1 MFRKKQDKELNY
13 TKINDLVSLSHNVLR
28 ILFILLIIIGV
39 LLVYFIISRIDI
51 KEVQILPFVL
61 TVLGLLSPLF
71 IGIVVA
77 WLFDPFV
84 TYLNKK
90 GIRRGLGAAISYAI
104 FLGIIV
110 LILTALIPLLSEQVN
125 DFVTTT
131 VPALF
136 TSVREFIDNFFN
148 SLNNIENFDAFAMR
162 DEIFNNLE
170 SIATNL
176 TSSLPDLLVSIVT
189 SLFSG
194 IGVFAVGL
202 IIGFY
207 LLLDFDKNTDT
218 LFSLVPK
225 KYRSETKKCLNA
237 VNKPLKRFVNG
248 ALIDCSIIFVVTTIG
263 FSIIGLKAP
272 LLFAVFCAIT
282 NVIPYAGPYIGGA
295 PAVLVG
301 LTQSPTIGIAVLIFI
316 VVVQAVEGNLLQPF
330 IMSKT
335 TKLNPVTIILGLLVF
350 GYFFGIL
357 GMILSTPIIGAIKE
371 LINFFDEKYDFLN
384 FEKDSE
390 S

>member
-39 LLVYFIISRIDI
+39 YCLIRLI

-90 GIRRGLGAAISYAI
+90 GIRRGIGAAISYAI
-104 FLGIIV
+104 FLGIII

-162 DEIFNNLE
+162 DEIFSKLE
-170 SIATNL
+170 VIATNL

-218 LFSLVPK
+218 LFSLIPK
-225 KYRSETKKCLNA
+225 KYRSETKRCLNA

-384 FEKDSE
+384 FEKDS
-390 S
+390 

>member
-39 LLVYFIISRIDI
+39 YCLIRLI

-90 GIRRGLGAAISYAI
+90 GIRRGLGAAICYAI

-136 TSVREFIDNFFN
+136 ASARDFIDNFFN

>member
-28 ILFILLIIIGV
+28 ILFIFLIIIGV
-39 LLVYFIISRIDI
+39 YCLIRLI

-90 GIRRGLGAAISYAI
+90 GIRRGLGAAICYAI

-162 DEIFNNLE
+162 DEIFNKLE

>member
-1 MFRKKQDKELNY
+1 M
-13 TKINDLVSLSHNVLR
+13 
-28 ILFILLIIIGV
+28 LIIIGA
-39 LLVYFIISRIDI
+39 YFIIILI
-51 KEVQILPFVL
+51 KEVQILPFIL
-61 TVLGLLSPLF
+61 TILGLLSPLF
-71 IGIVVA
+71 IGIVIA

-90 GIRRGLGAAISYAI
+90 GIRRGLGAAICYVL

-110 LILTALIPLLSEQVN
+110 LMLTALIPLLSEQIN

-131 VPALF
+131 IPALF
-136 TSVREFIDNFFN
+136 SSAREFIDNFFN

-162 DEIFNNLE
+162 DEIFNKLE
-170 SIATNL
+170 NIATNL

-194 IGVFAVGL
+194 IGVFGIGL

-218 LFSLVPK
+218 LFGLIPK

-248 ALIDCSIIFVVTTIG
+248 ALIDCSVIFVVTAIG

-295 PAVLVG
+295 PAVIVG
-301 LTQSPTIGIAVLIFI
+301 LTQSPAVGIAVLIFI
-316 VVVQAVEGNLLQPF
+316 VVVQAIEGNLLQPF

-335 TKLNPVTIILGLLVF
+335 TKLNPVTIILGLLIF
-350 GYFFGIL
+350 GYFFGIV

-371 LINFFDEKYDFLN
+371 LVNFFDEKYDFLN
-384 FEKDSE
+384 FEKNSE
-390 S
+390 N

>member
-39 LLVYFIISRIDI
+39 YCLIRLI

-136 TSVREFIDNFFN
+136 ASARDFIDNFFN

-162 DEIFNNLE
+162 DEIFNKLE

>member
-39 LLVYFIISRIDI
+39 YCLIRLI

-90 GIRRGLGAAISYAI
+90 GIRRGLGAAICYAI

-162 DEIFNNLE
+162 DEIFNKLE

-371 LINFFDEKYDFLN
+371 LVNFFDEKYDFLN

-390 S
+390 N

>member
-39 LLVYFIISRIDI
+39 YCLIRLI

-90 GIRRGLGAAISYAI
+90 GIRRGLGAAICYAI

-162 DEIFNNLE
+162 DEIFNKLE

-282 NVIPYAGPYIGGA
+282 NVIPYAGPSIGGA

-384 FEKDSE
+384 FEKDS
-390 S
+390 

>member
-39 LLVYFIISRIDI
+39 YCLIRLI

-136 TSVREFIDNFFN
+136 ASARDFIDNFFN

>member
-39 LLVYFIISRIDI
+39 YCLIRLI

>member
-39 LLVYFIISRIDI
+39 YCLIRLI

-162 DEIFNNLE
+162 DEIFNKLE

>member
-1 MFRKKQDKELNY
+1 MFNKKQDKELNY
-13 TKINDLVSLSHNVLR
+13 NKLNDLVTLSHNVLK
-28 ILFILLIIIGV
+28 ILFILLIIIGA
-39 LLVYFIISRIDI
+39 YFIVRLI
-51 KEVQILPFVL
+51 KEVQILPFIL
-61 TVLGLLSPLF
+61 TILGLLSPLF
-71 IGIVVA
+71 IGVIIA

-90 GIRRGLGAAISYAI
+90 GIRRGLGAAICYAL

-110 LILTALIPLLSEQVN
+110 LILTALIPLLSEQIN

-131 VPALF
+131 IPALF
-136 TSVREFIDNFFN
+136 SSAREFIDNFFN

-162 DEIFNNLE
+162 DEIFNKLE
-170 SIATNL
+170 NIATNL

-194 IGVFAVGL
+194 IGVFGIGL

-218 LFSLVPK
+218 LFGLIPK

-248 ALIDCSIIFVVTTIG
+248 ALIDCSVIFVVTAIG

-295 PAVLVG
+295 PAVIVG
-301 LTQSPTIGIAVLIFI
+301 LTQSPAVGIAVLIFI
-316 VVVQAVEGNLLQPF
+316 VVVQAIEGNLLQPF

-335 TKLNPVTIILGLLVF
+335 TKLNPVTIILGLLIF
-350 GYFFGIL
+350 GYFFGIV
-357 GMILSTPIIGAIKE
+357 GMILSTPIIGAVKE
-371 LINFFDEKYDFLN
+371 LVNFFDEKYDFLN
-384 FEKDSE
+384 FEKNSE
-390 S
+390 N

>member
-1 MFRKKQDKELNY
+1 MFNKKQDKELNY
-13 TKINDLVSLSHNVLR
+13 NKLNDLVTLSHSVLK
-28 ILFILLIIIGV
+28 ILFVLLIIVGA
-39 LLVYFIISRIDI
+39 YFIIRLI
-51 KEVQILPFVL
+51 KEVQILPFIL
-61 TVLGLLSPLF
+61 TILGLLSPLF
-71 IGIVVA
+71 IGVIIA

-90 GIRRGLGAAISYAI
+90 GIRRGLGAAICYAL

-110 LILTALIPLLSEQVN
+110 LILTALIPLLSEQIN

-131 VPALF
+131 IPALF
-136 TSVREFIDNFFN
+136 SSAREFIDNFFN

-162 DEIFNNLE
+162 DEIFNKLE
-170 SIATNL
+170 NIATNL

-194 IGVFAVGL
+194 IGVFGIGL

-218 LFSLVPK
+218 LFGLIPK

-248 ALIDCSIIFVVTTIG
+248 ALIDCSVIFVVTAIG

-295 PAVLVG
+295 PAVIVG
-301 LTQSPTIGIAVLIFI
+301 LTQSPAVGIAVLIFI
-316 VVVQAVEGNLLQPF
+316 VVIQAIEGNLLQPF

-335 TKLNPVTIILGLLVF
+335 TKLNPVTIILGLLIF
-350 GYFFGIL
+350 GYFFGIV

-371 LINFFDEKYDFLN
+371 LVNFFDEKYDFLN
-384 FEKDSE
+384 FEKNSE
-390 S
+390 N

>member
-39 LLVYFIISRIDI
+39 YCLIRLI

-136 TSVREFIDNFFN
+136 TSALVFIDNFFN

>member
-1 MFRKKQDKELNY
+1 MFNKKQDKELNY
-13 TKINDLVSLSHNVLR
+13 HKLNDLVTLSHNVLK
-28 ILFILLIIIGV
+28 ILFILLIIIGA
-39 LLVYFIISRIDI
+39 YFIVRLI
-51 KEVQILPFVL
+51 KEVQILPFIL
-61 TVLGLLSPLF
+61 TILGLLSPLF
-71 IGIVVA
+71 IGVIIA

-90 GIRRGLGAAISYAI
+90 GIRRGLGAAICYAL

-110 LILTALIPLLSEQVN
+110 LILTALIPLLSEQIN

-131 VPALF
+131 IPALF
-136 TSVREFIDNFFN
+136 SSAREFIDNFFN

-162 DEIFNNLE
+162 DEIFNKLE
-170 SIATNL
+170 NIATNL

-194 IGVFAVGL
+194 IGVFGIGL

-218 LFSLVPK
+218 LFGLIPK

-248 ALIDCSIIFVVTTIG
+248 ALIDCSVIFVVTAIG

-295 PAVLVG
+295 PAVIVG
-301 LTQSPTIGIAVLIFI
+301 LTQSPAVGIAVLIFI
-316 VVVQAVEGNLLQPF
+316 VVVQAIEGNLLQPF

-335 TKLNPVTIILGLLVF
+335 TKLNPVTIILGLLIF
-350 GYFFGIL
+350 GYFFGIV

-371 LINFFDEKYDFLN
+371 LVNFFDEKYDFLN
-384 FEKDSE
+384 FEKNSE
-390 S
+390 N

>member
-39 LLVYFIISRIDI
+39 YCSIRLI

-90 GIRRGLGAAISYAI
+90 GIRRGLGAAICYAI

-162 DEIFNNLE
+162 DEIFNKLE

>member
-39 LLVYFIISRIDI
+39 YCLIRLI

-90 GIRRGLGAAISYAI
+90 GIRRGLGAAICYAI

>member
-1 MFRKKQDKELNY
+1 MFNKKQDKELNY
-13 TKINDLVSLSHNVLR
+13 NKLNDLVTLSHSVLK
-28 ILFILLIIIGV
+28 ILFVLLIIVGA
-39 LLVYFIISRIDI
+39 YFIIRLI
-51 KEVQILPFVL
+51 KEVQILPFIL
-61 TVLGLLSPLF
+61 TILGLLSPLF
-71 IGIVVA
+71 IGIVIA

-90 GIRRGLGAAISYAI
+90 GIRRGLGAAICYVL

-110 LILTALIPLLSEQVN
+110 LMLTALIPLLSEQIN

-131 VPALF
+131 IPALF
-136 TSVREFIDNFFN
+136 SSAREFIDNFFN

-162 DEIFNNLE
+162 DEIFNKLE
-170 SIATNL
+170 NIATNL

-194 IGVFAVGL
+194 IGVFGIGL

-218 LFSLVPK
+218 LFGLIPK

-248 ALIDCSIIFVVTTIG
+248 ALIDCSVIFVVTAIG

-295 PAVLVG
+295 PAVIVG
-301 LTQSPTIGIAVLIFI
+301 LTQSPAVGIAVLIFI
-316 VVVQAVEGNLLQPF
+316 VVVQAIEGNLLQPF

-335 TKLNPVTIILGLLVF
+335 TKLNPVTIILGLLIF
-350 GYFFGIL
+350 GYFFGIV

-371 LINFFDEKYDFLN
+371 LVNFFDEKYDFLN
-384 FEKDSE
+384 FEKNSE
-390 S
+390 N

>member
-1 MFRKKQDKELNY
+1 MFNKKQDKELNY
-13 TKINDLVSLSHNVLR
+13 NKLNDLVTLSHSVLK
-28 ILFILLIIIGV
+28 ILFVLLIIIGA
-39 LLVYFIISRIDI
+39 YFIIRLI
-51 KEVQILPFVL
+51 KEVQILPFIL
-61 TVLGLLSPLF
+61 TILGLLSPLF
-71 IGIVVA
+71 IGVIIA

-90 GIRRGLGAAISYAI
+90 GIRRGLGAAICYAL

-110 LILTALIPLLSEQVN
+110 LILTALIPLLSEQIN

-131 VPALF
+131 IPALF
-136 TSVREFIDNFFN
+136 SSAREFIDNFFN

-162 DEIFNNLE
+162 DEIFNKLE
-170 SIATNL
+170 NIATNL

-194 IGVFAVGL
+194 IGVFGIGL

-218 LFSLVPK
+218 LFGLIPK

-248 ALIDCSIIFVVTTIG
+248 ALIDCSVIFVVTAIG

-295 PAVLVG
+295 PAVIVG
-301 LTQSPTIGIAVLIFI
+301 LTQSPAVGIAVLIFI
-316 VVVQAVEGNLLQPF
+316 VVVQAIEGNLLQPF

-335 TKLNPVTIILGLLVF
+335 TKLNPVTIILGLLIF
-350 GYFFGIL
+350 GYFFGIV

-371 LINFFDEKYDFLN
+371 LVNFFDEKYDFLN
-384 FEKDSE
+384 FEKNSE
-390 S
+390 N

>member
-39 LLVYFIISRIDI
+39 YCLIRLI

-90 GIRRGLGAAISYAI
+90 GIRRGLGAAICYAI

-162 DEIFNNLE
+162 DEIFNKLE

-384 FEKDSE
+384 FEKDS
-390 S
+390 

>member
-39 LLVYFIISRIDI
+39 YCLIRLI

-136 TSVREFIDNFFN
+136 ASARDFIDNFFN

-162 DEIFNNLE
+162 DEIFNKLE

-390 S
+390 N

>member
-39 LLVYFIISRIDI
+39 YCLIRLI

-90 GIRRGLGAAISYAI
+90 GIRRGLGAAICYAI

-162 DEIFNNLE
+162 DEIFNKLE

-282 NVIPYAGPYIGGA
+282 NVIPYAGPYIGVA

-384 FEKDSE
+384 FEKDS
-390 S
+390 

>member
-39 LLVYFIISRIDI
+39 YCLIRLI

-225 KYRSETKKCLNA
+225 KYRSEAKKCLNA

>member
-39 LLVYFIISRIDI
+39 YCLIRLI

-162 DEIFNNLE
+162 DEIFNKLE

-384 FEKDSE
+384 FEKDS
-390 S
+390 

>member
-39 LLVYFIISRIDI
+39 YCLIRLI

-136 TSVREFIDNFFN
+136 ASARDFIDNFFN

-248 ALIDCSIIFVVTTIG
+248 ALIDCSIIFIVTTIG

>member
-39 LLVYFIISRIDI
+39 YCLIRLI

-90 GIRRGLGAAISYAI
+90 GIRRGLGAAICYAI

-162 DEIFNNLE
+162 DEIFNKLE

>member
-39 LLVYFIISRIDI
+39 YCLIRLI

-90 GIRRGLGAAISYAI
+90 GIRRGLGAAICYAI

-162 DEIFNNLE
+162 DEIFNKLE

-371 LINFFDEKYDFLN
+371 LINVFDEKYDFLN

-390 S
+390 N

>member
-1 MFRKKQDKELNY
+1 MFNKKQDKELNY
-13 TKINDLVSLSHNVLR
+13 NKLNDLVTLSHSVLK
-28 ILFILLIIIGV
+28 ILFVLLIIVGA
-39 LLVYFIISRIDI
+39 YFIIRLI
-51 KEVQILPFVL
+51 KEVQILPFIL
-61 TVLGLLSPLF
+61 TILGLLSPLF
-71 IGIVVA
+71 IGVIIA

-90 GIRRGLGAAISYAI
+90 GIRRGLGAAICYAL

-110 LILTALIPLLSEQVN
+110 LILTALIPLLSEQIN

-131 VPALF
+131 IPALF
-136 TSVREFIDNFFN
+136 SSAREFIDNFFN

-162 DEIFNNLE
+162 DEIFNKLE
-170 SIATNL
+170 NIATNL

-194 IGVFAVGL
+194 IGVFGIGL

-218 LFSLVPK
+218 LFGLIPK

-248 ALIDCSIIFVVTTIG
+248 ALIDCSVIFVVTAIG

-295 PAVLVG
+295 PAVIVG
-301 LTQSPTIGIAVLIFI
+301 LTQSPAVGIAVLIFI
-316 VVVQAVEGNLLQPF
+316 VVVQAIEGNLLQPF

-335 TKLNPVTIILGLLVF
+335 TKLNPVTIILGLLIF
-350 GYFFGIL
+350 GYFFGIV

-371 LINFFDEKYDFLN
+371 LVNFFDEKYDFLN
-384 FEKDSE
+384 FEKNSE
-390 S
+390 N

>member
-39 LLVYFIISRIDI
+39 YCLIRLI

-90 GIRRGLGAAISYAI
+90 GIRRGLGAAICYAI

-136 TSVREFIDNFFN
+136 TSAREFIDNFFN

-162 DEIFNNLE
+162 DEIFNKLE

-371 LINFFDEKYDFLN
+371 LVNFFDEKYDFLN

-390 S
+390 N